1 MKNKGQ
7 LSPDGKW
14 QWNGHT
20 WLPHTPKPI
29 SQDGKWQWDGKTWV
43 PYPPPRKSNTS
54 PWLIGSILGGVLVF
68 LIVVAALGAASS
80 SGSGGDKHKTG
91 SKPVAAAPKTTPK
104 PTPTGTPATPAP
116 SSTPSSA
123 PPPAKPAPTP
133 KPQPTLLFSASGTE
147 SGESQ
152 AFTPPQHYE
161 VQYAWQCDPSEGSGN
176 FIMSTDDQNGQSEWD
191 GVDVDRLAV
200 SGNGTADGYNFGGQ
214 HDVHIAVISEC
225 NWSIN
230 VLAMPS

>member
-1 MKNKGQ
+1 M
-7 LSPDGKW
+7 
-14 QWNGHT
+14 
-20 WLPHTPKPI
+20 
-29 SQDGKWQWDGKTWV
+29 
-43 PYPPPRKSNTS
+43 
-54 PWLIGSILGGVLVF
+54 
-68 LIVVAALGAASS
+68 AAAS
-80 SGSGGDKHKTG
+80 
-91 SKPVAAAPKTTPK
+91 KTTPK
-104 PTPTGTPATPAP
+104 PTPIRHTRDSGGRAAP
-116 SSTPSSA
+116 RCHHSPPRLRSSA
-123 PPPAKPAPTP
+123 PP

-152 AFTPPQHYE
+152 AFPPPQHYE
-161 VQYAWQCDPSEGSGN
+161 VQYAWQCDPAEGSGN

-214 HDVHIAVISEC
+214 HNVHIAVISEC